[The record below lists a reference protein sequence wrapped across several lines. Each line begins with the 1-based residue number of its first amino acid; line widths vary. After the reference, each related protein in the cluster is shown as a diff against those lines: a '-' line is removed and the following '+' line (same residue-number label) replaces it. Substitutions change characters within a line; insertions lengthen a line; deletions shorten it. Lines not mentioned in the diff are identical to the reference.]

1 MTFFA
6 PERLLAF
13 IGVAIL
19 IATYL
24 ALQARRKV
32 YAVKFTNIAL
42 LDRVAPRQP
51 GWRRHIPAAVFLLA
65 VSVLV
70 IGFAEPAIPHRTPR
84 ERATILLAIDTSLSM
99 QATDVAPSRFEAAKE
114 AATSFVD
121 IIPPKINVGVVQ
133 FNGAAV
139 LKVPATTDHE
149 QLKKGIAALK
159 LGESTAIGEAVF
171 ASLDAISAIPPDE
184 EDTPPPARVVLMSD
198 GKTTTGRSD
207 ESAAQAAL
215 DAGVPV
221 STIAFGTD
229 EGYINTPNEPGVRLP
244 VPVDRE
250 ALQRLAE
257 TTDGTFFEAASE
269 GELRD
274 VYEDI
279 GSSVGYVTEQRDIS
293 AWIIGA
299 ALVLLMVTSGLS
311 LAWFSR
317 LP

>member
-1 MTFFA
+1 MSFFA
-6 PERLLAF
+6 PVRLLAF
-13 IGVAIL
+13 VGVAVL
-19 IATYL
+19 VAAYL
-24 ALQARRKV
+24 LLQARRQT
-32 YAVKFTNIAL
+32 YAVKFTNIQL
-42 LDRVAPRQP
+42 LDRVAPRKP
-51 GWRRHIPAAVFLLA
+51 GWRRHVPAFAFLLA

-70 IGFAEPAIPHRTPR
+70 VGFAEPAIPRRTPR

-99 QATDVAPSRFEAAKE
+99 QATDVEPNRFEAAKD
-114 AATSFVD
+114 AAASFVD
-121 IIPPKINVGVVQ
+121 LIPPKINVGIVQ

-139 LKVPATTDHE
+139 LKVPPTTDHD
-149 QLKKGIAALK
+149 QLKRGIEGLK
-159 LGESTAIGEAVF
+159 LGEATAIGEAVY
-171 ASLDAISAIPPDE
+171 ASLDAIAAIPPDDE
-184 EDTPPPARVVLMSD
+184 GTPPPARIVLMSD

-207 ESAAQAAL
+207 ESAAQAAV

-229 EGYINTPNEPGVRLP
+229 EGYIVTPNEPGVRLP
-244 VPVDRE
+244 VPVDRG
-250 ALQRLAE
+250 ALQEIAD

-269 GELRD
+269 DELRE

-293 AWIIGA
+293 AWLIGA
-299 ALVLLMVTSGLS
+299 ALVLLMITSGLS